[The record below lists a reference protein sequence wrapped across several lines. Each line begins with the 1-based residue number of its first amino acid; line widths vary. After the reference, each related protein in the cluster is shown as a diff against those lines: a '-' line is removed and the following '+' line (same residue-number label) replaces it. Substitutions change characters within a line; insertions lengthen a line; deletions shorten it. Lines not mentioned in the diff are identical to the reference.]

1 MSRSE
6 MRRRNILAGRDMN
19 HGIEGER
26 PRREWKLRWNDEDES
41 VTVCSAQSEGHGLIH
56 VVEIRENETVI
67 SISELERLRAELS
80 SLKQERDR
88 VASGKLNC
96 ADCGSI
102 LARW

>member
-1 MSRSE
+1 VSDVT
-6 MRRRNILAGRDMN
+6 RNARLIK
-19 HGIEGER
+19 H
-26 PRREWKLRWNDEDES
+26 REAIR
-41 VTVCSAQSEGHGLIH
+41 

-88 VASGKLNC
+88 AASGKLNC